1 MHLYLQNAYFKGKLL
16 YVISDCSYSGCWV
29 KEAMSFLDEHGVG
42 PCGHTAKEKGILV
55 KVYASCLANE
65 IPAEL
70 AFSTHGIQNDKN
82 IGFIF
87 YSPHKKIYDGQ
98 HTSGLDFTVVRCK
111 SKIDQPCTMTPG
123 STWHRWSTAGR
134 IMRVTGEEDED
145 QPWCYLL
152 LVDDEETIR
161 EFHDKFKNGQ
171 LGNVGNYGEILKS
184 GWGEEP
190 PEKTQEWIEE
200 HYHVNYNY
208 QVPSEAAD

>member
-1 MHLYLQNAYFKGKLL
+1 
-16 YVISDCSYSGCWV
+16 
-29 KEAMSFLDEHGVG
+29 
-42 PCGHTAKEKGILV
+42 
-55 KVYASCLANE
+55 
-65 IPAEL
+65 
-70 AFSTHGIQNDKN
+70 
-82 IGFIF
+82 
-87 YSPHKKIYDGQ
+87 
-98 HTSGLDFTVVRCK
+98 
-111 SKIDQPCTMTPG
+111 
-123 STWHRWSTAGR
+123 
-134 IMRVTGEEDED
+134 MRVTGEENED

-171 LGNVGNYGEILKS
+171 LSNVGNYGEILKS